1 MKITAQEEYGIRCLL
16 QLARHSGS
24 DKPVTVREI
33 AASES
38 LSPAY
43 AEKLLRVLSRAGLAE
58 SSRGTR
64 GGYRMTRP
72 PERVTLGD
80 AVRALGGLVTQPEM
94 CAKFTGH
101 DECCVHTADCG
112 LRPVWSTVNMH
123 IQKILD
129 GMPLNLLL
137 QEENKI
143 ASRLD
148 ETITLLNR
156 SLVPLQISAEV

>member
-1 MKITAQEEYGIRCLL
+1 MKVTAQEEYGIRCLL
-16 QLARHSGS
+16 QLARRAGS
-24 DKPVTVREI
+24 DKPVTVREV

-58 SSRGTR
+58 SIRGTR

-80 AVRALGGLVTQPEM
+80 AVRALGGFVTQSEM
-94 CAKFTGH
+94 CGKFTGH
-101 DECCVHTADCG
+101 EECCVHTADCG

-123 IQKILD
+123 VQKILD
-129 GMPLNLLL
+129 AMPLSLVL
-137 QEENKI
+137 QTENKI
-143 ASRLD
+143 TSQLD
-148 ETITLLNR
+148 ETITSLNR
-156 SLVPLQISAEV
+156 CLVPLQVSTEV

>member
-1 MKITAQEEYGIRCLL
+1 
-16 QLARHSGS
+16 
-24 DKPVTVREI
+24 
-33 AASES
+33 
-38 LSPAY
+38 
-43 AEKLLRVLSRAGLAE
+43 
-58 SSRGTR
+58 
-64 GGYRMTRP
+64 
-72 PERVTLGD
+72 
-80 AVRALGGLVTQPEM
+80 
-94 CAKFTGH
+94 
-101 DECCVHTADCG
+101 
-112 LRPVWSTVNMH
+112 MH